1 MVRNRIGEDSYEVEV
16 KPGRLINTKV
26 RFLKPWQGDSLG
38 EPHLPLFFHQQTTVD
53 EDAEPTDWIVQEI
66 VDHKIENG
74 QKFFKVLWEG
84 FPPDEATWEG
94 VGSFLTKVNEPWRKY
109 CEHKGII
116 VDLISEVSKE

>member
-1 MVRNRIGEDSYEVEV
+1 M
-16 KPGRLINTKV
+16 
-26 RFLKPWQGDSLG
+26 
-38 EPHLPLFFHQQTTVD
+38 
-53 EDAEPTDWIVQEI
+53 QEI
-66 VDHKIENG
+66 VDHKVESG